1 MRTVIVLDLCL
12 WPLAQLSG
20 SHRGRQRNPI
30 IPALLLVCG
39 SVWLSLQACDRGPGR
54 SAPGAQPTDQNQ
66 PQVVAADGVLCDL
79 TQRLAAG
86 KLAVSCLLRPA
97 DDPHD
102 FRLRPD
108 QKAQITGASLLLISG
123 YDLTPALEA
132 LPGAVSVSEQAV
144 PQPLRLT
151 PAGGQHPDDHAHDH
165 AHAHGDFDPH
175 VWHNP
180 RQAAAMAA
188 VIADQLSR
196 LDPPAAETIQRRSR
210 AMAEQLDR
218 LDVWNR
224 AQFNAIPRPWPPLAS
239 SHRAFASLAQTYGLE
254 ELPLV
259 DATSTSES
267 LRPEGFRQ
275 VIEALKADS
284 TPRLFAEQTPPA
296 RTLQRISELS
306 GVPIAPVPLAADGL
320 AMGPDGPLSLMATL
334 VRNTCTIVEGWGGR
348 CDRKGGDALVQAWTR
363 IS

>member
-1 MRTVIVLDLCL
+1 MRTVIVSGLCL
-12 WPLAQLSG
+12 WPLVQLSG
-20 SHRGRQRNPI
+20 FRFDRPRNPN

-39 SVWLSLQACDRGPGR
+39 GLWLSLQACGQGPGG
-54 SAPGAQPTDQNQ
+54 SAPAGQPPGQ

-86 KLAVSCLLRPA
+86 KLAVSCLLQPA

-102 FRLRPD
+102 FRIRPD

-123 YDLTPALEA
+123 FGLTPALEP
-132 LPGAVSVSEQAV
+132 LPGAVAVSEQAV

-151 PAGGQHPDDHAHDH
+151 PADGHPAGDHDH
-165 AHAHGDFDPH
+165 GAGHDHGDFDPH
-175 VWHNP
+175 VWHDP
-180 RQAAAMAA
+180 RQAAAMAV
-188 VIADQLSR
+188 VIASQLSR
-196 LDPPAAETIQRRSR
+196 LDPPAAEAIQRRSR
-210 AMAEQLDR
+210 AMAEQLGR
-218 LDVWNR
+218 LDGWNR
-224 AQFNAIPRPWPPLAS
+224 IQFSTLPRPWPPLAS
-239 SHRAFASLAQTYGLE
+239 SHRAFASLARTYGLE
-254 ELPLV
+254 EMPLV
-259 DATSTSES
+259 DATSSS
-267 LRPEGFRQ
+267 DALRPEGFRQ
-275 VIEALKADS
+275 VIEALKAGS

-296 RTLQRISELS
+296 RALQRISELS

-348 CDRKGGDALVQAWTR
+348 CDRKGGESLIQAWAR

>member
-1 MRTVIVLDLCL
+1 MALFPGSRLHHQRK
-12 WPLAQLSG
+12 PLTL
-20 SHRGRQRNPI
+20 
-30 IPALLLVCG
+30 ALLLLFGGLGVSLPACSRVPG
-39 SVWLSLQACDRGPGR
+39 SSSPVGQLAGG
-54 SAPGAQPTDQNQ
+54 Q

-86 KLAVSCLLRPA
+86 ELAVGCLLQPA

-108 QKAQITGASLLLISG
+108 QKAQITGARLLLISG
-123 YDLTPALEA
+123 YDLTPALES
-132 LPGAVSVSEQAV
+132 LSGAVAISEKAV

-151 PAGGQHPDDHAHDH
+151 PEGSGQPVGEHNHEAEHD
-165 AHAHGDFDPH
+165 HGDFDPH

-196 LDPPAAETIQRRSR
+196 LDPPAAEGIQRRSR
-210 AMAEQLDR
+210 AMAEQLDH
-218 LDVWNR
+218 LDAWNR
-224 AQFNAIPRPWPPLAS
+224 KQFNALPKPWPPLAS
-239 SHRAFASLAQTYGLE
+239 SHRAFASLALAYGLD

-259 DATSTSES
+259 DATSTSEA
-267 LRPEGFRQ
+267 LRPDAFRQ
-275 VIEALKADS
+275 VVDNLRAGS
-284 TPRLFAEQTPPA
+284 TPRLFAEQSPPA

-306 GVPIAPVPLAADGL
+306 GVPIAAVPLAADGL
-320 AMGPDGPLSLMATL
+320 AMGPEGPLSLMATL

-348 CDRKGGDALVQAWTR
+348 CDRQGGEALTQAWSR
-363 IS
+363 IN